1 MIKVENLVKKYGSL
15 TAVDNISFSVAKGEI
30 VGLLG
35 PNGAGKS
42 TTMKILTCFMPANSG
57 NVEVAGY
64 NVFSQSLEVRK
75 HIGYMP
81 ENVPLYPEMR
91 VNEYLYYRGKLK
103 GLRGNKLKE
112 RLKKVID
119 SCQLSH
125 QDSRII
131 EQLSKGNRQRIGLA
145 DALISDPALL
155 VLDEPTIGLDPN
167 QVIKVRDLI
176 YQIGKD
182 RTVILSTHILS
193 EVETVCE
200 RAIIMN
206 EGKIVFDDSMS
217 SFIGSGEKSYVCEVN
232 VPASELKEAL
242 QKLPEVINIEIS
254 EAENWAKA
262 KFQSNN
268 DALDLRESIYNI
280 SRDNNWALR
289 TLDVKSPSLEEI
301 FVSKT
306 AR

>member
-15 TAVDNISFSVAKGEI
+15 TAVNAISFSVKKGEI

-42 TTMKILTCFMPANSG
+42 TTMKILTCFMPANAG
-57 NVEVAGY
+57 NVEIAGY
-64 NVFSQSLEVRK
+64 NVFSQSLDVRK

-91 VNEYLYYRGKLK
+91 VNEYLHYRGKLK
-103 GLRGNKLKE
+103 GLSGNKLKE
-112 RLKKVID
+112 RLKIVID

-125 QDSRII
+125 QDTRII
-131 EQLSKGNRQRIGLA
+131 EQLSKGNRQRVGLA
-145 DALISDPALL
+145 DSLISDPALL
-155 VLDEPTIGLDPN
+155 ILDEPTIGLDPN
-167 QVIKVRDLI
+167 QVLKVRDLI
-176 YQIGKD
+176 FQIGRD
-182 RTVILSTHILS
+182 RTVILSSHILS

-206 EGKIVFDDSMS
+206 EGQIVFDDSMA
-217 SFIGSGEKSYVCEVN
+217 SFVNSDEKSYICEIN
-232 VPASELKEAL
+232 ISAPELDSAL
-242 QKLPEVINIEIS
+242 QQLPDLINVEIS
-254 EAENWAKA
+254 ESDGWAKA

-268 DALDLRESIYNI
+268 KTIDFRNSIYNM
-280 SRDNNWALR
+280 SREKNWALR

>member
-15 TAVDNISFSVAKGEI
+15 TAVNKISFSVKKGEV

-57 NVEVAGY
+57 NAEIAGF

-103 GLRGNKLKE
+103 GLKGNKLKE
-112 RLKKVID
+112 RLKIVLD

-125 QDSRII
+125 QDNRII
-131 EQLSKGNRQRIGLA
+131 EQLSKGNRQRVGLA

-167 QVIKVRDLI
+167 QVLKVRDLI
-176 YQIGKD
+176 FQIGRD
-182 RTVILSTHILS
+182 RTVILSSHILS

-206 EGKIVFDDSMS
+206 EGEIVFDDSMD
-217 SFIGSGEKSYVCEVN
+217 SFIDSSEKSYICEVN
-232 VPASELKEAL
+232 ISASDLDTAL
-242 QKLPEVINIEIS
+242 QQFPDLINIEIS
-254 EAENWAKA
+254 ESDGWSKA
-262 KFQSNN
+262 KFQSTNETI
-268 DALDLRESIYNI
+268 DFRDSIYNMT
-280 SRDNNWALR
+280 RDNNWSLR
-289 TLDVKSPSLEEI
+289 TLDIKSPSLEEI

>member
-15 TAVDNISFSVAKGEI
+15 TAVNNISFSVKKGEV

-42 TTMKILTCFMPANSG
+42 TTMKILTCFMPANAG
-57 NVEVAGY
+57 NVEIAGF
-64 NVFSQSLEVRK
+64 NVFSQSLDVRK

-91 VNEYLYYRGKLK
+91 VNEYLHYRGKLK

-112 RLKKVID
+112 RMKIVID

-125 QDSRII
+125 QDNRII
-131 EQLSKGNRQRIGLA
+131 EQLSKGNRQRVGLA
-145 DALISDPALL
+145 DSLISDPALL

-167 QVIKVRDLI
+167 QVLKVRDLI
-176 YQIGKD
+176 FQIGQE
-182 RTVILSTHILS
+182 RTVILSSHILS

-206 EGKIVFDDSMS
+206 EGQIVFDDTMD
-217 SFIGSGEKSYVCEVN
+217 SFVNSDDKRYVCEIN
-232 VPASELKEAL
+232 ISATELDAAL
-242 QKLPEVINIEIS
+242 QQLPELINVEIIES
-254 EAENWAKA
+254 DGWSKA
-262 KFQSNN
+262 QFQSTNKTI
-268 DALDLRESIYNI
+268 DFRESVYNM
-280 SRDNNWALR
+280 SRENNWSLR

>member
-15 TAVDNISFSVAKGEI
+15 TAVNNISFSVKKGEV

-42 TTMKILTCFMPANSG
+42 TTMKILTCFMPANAG
-57 NVEVAGY
+57 NVEIAGF
-64 NVFSQSLEVRK
+64 NVFSQSLDVRK
-75 HIGYMP
+75 QIGYMP

-91 VNEYLYYRGKLK
+91 VNEYLHYRGKLK

-112 RLKKVID
+112 RMKIVID

-125 QDSRII
+125 QDTRII
-131 EQLSKGNRQRIGLA
+131 EQLSKGNRQRVGLA
-145 DALISDPALL
+145 DSLISDPALL

-167 QVIKVRDLI
+167 QVLKVRDLI
-176 YQIGKD
+176 FQIGQE
-182 RTVILSTHILS
+182 RTVILSSHILS
-193 EVETVCE
+193 EVETVCQ
-200 RAIIMN
+200 RAIIMS
-206 EGKIVFDDSMS
+206 EGKIVFDDTMD
-217 SFIGSGEKSYVCEVN
+217 SFVNSDEKRYICEIN
-232 VPASELKEAL
+232 ISAKELDKAL
-242 QKLPEVINIEIS
+242 QQLPELINVEINES
-254 EAENWAKA
+254 DGWSKA
-262 KFQSNN
+262 KFQSTNKTI
-268 DALDLRESIYNI
+268 DFRELIYNM
-280 SRDNNWALR
+280 SRENNWSLR

>member
-15 TAVDNISFSVAKGEI
+15 TAVNNISFSVKKGEV

-42 TTMKILTCFMPANSG
+42 TTMKILTCFMPANAG
-57 NVEVAGY
+57 NVEIAGF
-64 NVFSQSLEVRK
+64 NVFSQSLDVRK

-91 VNEYLYYRGKLK
+91 VNEYLHYRGKLK

-112 RLKKVID
+112 RMKIVID

-125 QDSRII
+125 QDTRII
-131 EQLSKGNRQRIGLA
+131 EQLSKGNRQRVGLA
-145 DALISDPALL
+145 DSLISDPALL

-167 QVIKVRDLI
+167 QVLKVRDLI
-176 YQIGKD
+176 FQIGQE
-182 RTVILSTHILS
+182 RTVILSSHILS

-206 EGKIVFDDSMS
+206 EGQIVFDDTMD
-217 SFIGSGEKSYVCEVN
+217 SFVNSNEKRYICEIN
-232 VPASELKEAL
+232 ISATELDAAL
-242 QKLPEVINIEIS
+242 QQLSDLINVEITES
-254 EAENWAKA
+254 DGWSKA
-262 KFQSNN
+262 QFQSTNKTT
-268 DALDLRESIYNI
+268 DFRESIYNMA
-280 SRDNNWALR
+280 RENNWSLR
-289 TLDVKSPSLEEI
+289 TLDVKTPSLEEI